1 MDFRQLE
8 YFTAVA
14 RLRSFTRAAE
24 ELHVSQPTITTCIKN
39 MEEELGIP
47 LLVRDKRRVML
58 TYEGETFLV
67 KARSVLEQFEQMIQ
81 ETQEL
86 ACSYDQVLNMGIT
99 PVTGSFLNVILYNGF
114 FRENPDI
121 RHQVLELGSL
131 GIMEAID
138 SDEIDL
144 GFLVI
149 QEGMEER
156 YDICRIQRGQ
166 LKALIHRENP
176 LSSMERISLKH
187 LAGERLIYLPPHS
200 YIRSKLDEEF
210 KRLEITPNVLAYPQ
224 QMITAFNLVEN
235 NAGVSFVLGDG
246 YRPLVHI
253 EHTAAIPLDP
263 PILYETGFGWKK
275 GKRISRAARRCIA
288 YVQRQIKAIE
298 NS

>member
-1 MDFRQLE
+1 MSSCT
-8 YFTAVA
+8 TAFSG
-14 RLRSFTRAAE
+14 RTRI
-24 ELHVSQPTITTCIKN
+24 S
-39 MEEELGIP
+39 GI
-47 LLVRDKRRVML
+47 
-58 TYEGETFLV
+58 
-67 KARSVLEQFEQMIQ
+67 
-81 ETQEL
+81 
-86 ACSYDQVLNMGIT
+86 
-99 PVTGSFLNVILYNGF
+99 
-114 FRENPDI
+114 
-121 RHQVLELGSL
+121 QVLELGSL

-263 PILYETGFGWKK
+263 PILYETGFVWKK

>member
-1 MDFRQLE
+1 M
-8 YFTAVA
+8 
-14 RLRSFTRAAE
+14 
-24 ELHVSQPTITTCIKN
+24 
-39 MEEELGIP
+39 GIP

-67 KARSVLEQFEQMIQ
+67 KAQSVLEQFEQMIQ

-210 KRLEITPNVLAYPQ
+210 KRLDITPNVLAYPQ

-253 EHTAAIPLDP
+253 EDTTAIPLDP
-263 PILYETGFGWKK
+263 PILYETGFVWKK
-275 GKRISRAARRCIA
+275 GKRISRAARRCIT
-288 YVQRQIKAIE
+288 YVQRQIKEIE